1 MTKYFVIITAA
12 LLWLMVNL
20 SAEECRSVPEI
31 IKSIEEE
38 HINTLSFREMVDFE
52 YHRYHLY
59 DKALNTV
66 YLRLKEKIK
75 GKKRDALISAQKM
88 WIKFRDAE
96 FKLFDQLYSIDCIDF
111 RLMKVGNNI
120 KVVRKRLEELGEF
133 ESLLDD
139 HFSEGE

>member
-1 MTKYFVIITAA
+1 MAKYFVIITAA
-12 LLWLMVNL
+12 LLWLMANL

-38 HINTLSFREMVDFE
+38 HINTLSFREMDFE

-66 YLRLKEKIK
+66 YLILKEKLK
-75 GKKRDALISAQKM
+75 GKKSGKKRDALISAQKM

-96 FKLFDQLYSIDCIDF
+96 FKLFDQFYSIDCIDF
-111 RLMKVGNNI
+111 RLMEVGNNNEQPR
-120 KVVRKRLEELGEF
+120 RKQRCI
-133 ESLLDD
+133 
-139 HFSEGE
+139 HC